1 MVADLRMEPSKK
13 YADGALKRIIRKAN
27 YKDLAGNKDF
37 SDHEALETAEKKVQ
51 QLKLKMRI
59 LKVEI
64 SMGGNKVVVLFS
76 APDRVDFRELLKQL
90 ASSFKARV
98 ELKQVGSR
106 DEAKIV
112 GGVGICGREF
122 CCSTFLREFVPVSIK
137 MAKNQNLALNPSKV
151 SGGCGRLLCCLT
163 YENDVYT
170 ELRKTIPHTGTMV
183 TYDGDLQG
191 RVLRGDLLNQTV
203 LIEDSQGMSVELN
216 VSEITFEKSKPKKSG
231 KQHSK
236 DKKHHKK
243 PTKDEASD
251 DWGKDIDLK
260 ELMKDPKKK

>member
-1 MVADLRMEPSKK
+1 MESSKK
-13 YADGALKRIIRKAN
+13 YAEGALKRIIRKAN

-37 SDHEALETAEKKVQ
+37 TDHEALEIAEKKVE

-59 LKVEI
+59 LKVEM

-170 ELRKTIPHTGTMV
+170 ELRKTIPHSGTMV

-203 LIEDSQGMSVELN
+203 LIEDSQGMTLELSV
-216 VSEITFEKSKPKKSG
+216 SDIKFEKSKPRPKKSE
-231 KQHSK
+231 KNHR
-236 DKKHHKK
+236 DKNKPKK
-243 PTKDEASD
+243 SDQKKSSD